1 MCRIHYFS
9 YLVLVAF
16 SFALVGCAAN
26 VTVSPY
32 PNPVTITAS
41 PIPTPLSSTSTPSGK
56 NRIVPTIPG
65 LPPQSR
71 DPWQGDLAEIESN
84 NAINYTEE
92 ELFILLVS
100 QWLQKHKTG
109 VIPTDTISDYR
120 IDEVTIIQGP
130 KKEFKAIAWIIFSV
144 QPVTYSVHWA
154 SITVRL
160 SDPGDPWT
168 HVGGH
173 FGIYQDGNSLKL
185 KFLPGWGT

>member
-1 MCRIHYFS
+1 MRRIDYM
-9 YLVLVAF
+9 LRPILVALLF
-16 SFALVGCAAN
+16 ILASC
-26 VTVSPY
+26 TSDISIHPY

-41 PIPTPLSSTSTPSGK
+41 SISTPLSSTLTPSGK
-56 NRIVPTIPG
+56 YIAPTAPG

-71 DPWQGDLAEIESN
+71 DFGQGDLAEIESK

-154 SITVRL
+154 SITVQL
-160 SDPGDPWT
+160 SEPGDPWT
-168 HVGGH
+168 HVGEH

>member
-1 MCRIHYFS
+1 MRRIHYFS
-9 YLVLVAF
+9 HLILVAF

-41 PIPTPLSSTSTPSGK
+41 SISTPLSSTLTPSGK
-56 NRIVPTIPG
+56 YIAPTAPG
-65 LPPQSR
+65 LPPQSC
-71 DPWQGDLAEIESN
+71 DFGQGDLAEIESK
-84 NAINYTEE
+84 NAINYTED

-130 KKEFKAIAWIIFSV
+130 KKEFKAIAWINFSV
-144 QPVTYSVHWA
+144 QPVAYSGDWA

-160 SDPGDPWT
+160 SEPGDPWT